1 MEMVKRIN
9 RQAAVLLIVVALFS
23 ALFDWKRMPLG
34 VLVGGLLALANLKGI
49 HWGVNAMIRPGTA
62 NVAKGRLI
70 VFSFFRLMVMF
81 VVLAIL
87 LYLHLINI
95 FGVLIGLTIV
105 FVLIL
110 KEGLVA
116 SKNL

>member
-9 RQAAVLLIVVALFS
+9 RQAVVVLVIAALFS

-34 VLVGGLLALANLKGI
+34 VLVGGALALANLKGI
-49 HWGVNAMIRPGTA
+49 HWGVRALINPETA
-62 NVAKGRLI
+62 NTAKGRLI
-70 VFSFFRLMVMF
+70 VFSFFRLMLVF
-81 VVLAIL
+81 LILAIL
-87 LYLHLINI
+87 LYLHLVNV

-105 FVLIL
+105 FVLIM

>member
-49 HWGVNAMIRPGTA
+49 HWGVNAMIRPETA
-62 NVAKGRLI
+62 SVAKGRLI